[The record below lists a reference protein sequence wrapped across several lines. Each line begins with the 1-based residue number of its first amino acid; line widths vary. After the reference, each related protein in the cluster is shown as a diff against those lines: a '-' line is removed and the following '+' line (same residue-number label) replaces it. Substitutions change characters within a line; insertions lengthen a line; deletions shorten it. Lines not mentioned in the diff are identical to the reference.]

1 MADAAILCGALERI
15 RWSVESRNAFT
26 NKGFD
31 SIQSL
36 SHVTQLHLKTVCK
49 SIRSAPDPVRIGF
62 YQEYKLYAL
71 HLWVTTRLLQG
82 QVVQGQQFTD
92 AIALEYASKVCR
104 LKESKKEDE
113 EGLVKFPEAFGKET
127 SWRTFEKVLRNYLG
141 MKKGINSVP
150 LEYIMRDVDGPGLAG
165 QVYATE
171 HEHLVVTTPLEGE
184 AFEAD
189 NGKVWS
195 VLKDLTLRGLAFT
208 YISHLD
214 RLQHGRAAIKA
225 LRAHYEGNLAMS
237 QTKAQA
243 YDTIK
248 NASYSGEKRNWTF

>member
-1 MADAAILCGALERI
+1 MADAAILRGALERI
-15 RWSVESRNAFT
+15 GWSVKSRNAFT
-26 NKGFD
+26 DKGYD

-104 LKESKKEDE
+104 LKESKKKDE

-127 SWRTFEKVLRNYLG
+127 SWRTFKKVLKNHLG
-141 MKKGINSVP
+141 TKKGINGVP
-150 LEYIMRDVDGPGLAG
+150 
-165 QVYATE
+165 
-171 HEHLVVTTPLEGE
+171 
-184 AFEAD
+184 
-189 NGKVWS
+189 
-195 VLKDLTLRGLAFT
+195 
-208 YISHLD
+208 
-214 RLQHGRAAIKA
+214 
-225 LRAHYEGNLAMS
+225 
-237 QTKAQA
+237 
-243 YDTIK
+243 
-248 NASYSGEKRNWTF
+248 